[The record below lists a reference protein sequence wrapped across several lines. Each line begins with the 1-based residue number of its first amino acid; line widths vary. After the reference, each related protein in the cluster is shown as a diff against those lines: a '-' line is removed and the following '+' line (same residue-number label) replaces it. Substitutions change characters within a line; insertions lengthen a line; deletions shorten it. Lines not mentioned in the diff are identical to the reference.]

1 MLGGGQLGRYAV
13 IAARVMGYGTVV
25 VDPDPAAPAGRVA
38 DVHLVAAYDD
48 PRTLDELAARASVV
62 TTEFE
67 NPPAEALRLLGEGVP
82 VAPSAAALA
91 IAQDRIAEKRFLA
104 ALGAPL
110 APWVPID
117 SDEALAAA
125 VVAGPSIL
133 KTARLGYDGRGQV
146 AIASTAELADAW
158 AASDRVPCVLERRL
172 PLDTELSALVA
183 RTASGRTAIYPVAEN
198 RHAAGIL
205 DVTVV
210 PAQVSPS
217 LAAGAEELARE
228 IAAALEF
235 VGVLAVELFVS
246 EGRLV
251 VNELAPRPHNS
262 GHWTLD
268 AAITSQF
275 EQQIRAVC
283 DLALGST
290 RPTVS
295 AVAMANLLG
304 DGWAAGEPDWSA
316 VLSDADARLH
326 LYGKAVAR
334 PGRKMGHVTVLG
346 DDPKV
351 VERRAVELRRRAFG
365 AAPPIV

>member
-38 DVHLVAAYDD
+38 DVHLVAAFDD
-48 PRTLDELAARASVV
+48 PGALQELADRAAVV

-67 NPPAEALRLLGEGVP
+67 NPPAEALGHLAARVP
-82 VAPSAAALA
+82 VAPSAAALS

-104 ALGAPL
+104 TLGAPL
-110 APWVPID
+110 APWVPVD
-117 SDEALAAA
+117 SDETLAAA
-125 VVAGPSIL
+125 GLAEPSIL
-133 KTARLGYDGRGQV
+133 KTARLGYDGRGQWAV
-146 AIASTAELADAW
+146 ASTAELRAAWDA
-158 AASDRVPCVLERRL
+158 SGRVPCVLERRL

-183 RTASGRTAIYPVAEN
+183 RTASGRTVAYPVAEN

-210 PAQVSPS
+210 PAGVSRR
-217 LAAGAEELARE
+217 LAVDAEELARE

-235 VGVLAVELFVS
+235 VGVLAVELFVN

-283 DLALGST
+283 GLALGPT
-290 RPTVS
+290 RPTVT

-304 DGWAAGEPDWSA
+304 DGWAAGEPDWPA
-316 VLSDADARLH
+316 VLSQSDARLH

-346 DDPKV
+346 DDPTT
-351 VERRAVELRRRAFG
+351 VERRAVELRRLAFG
-365 AAPPIV
+365 AARPTG